1 MINEDRDFENLRR
14 AALTMATKLLGGLT
28 DRQLSTIEKMVR
40 SGGRLTIECGPMPD
54 ARIARL
60 VLVEHEGRRVPL
72 AVHQT

>member
-1 MINEDRDFENLRR
+1 MIHENPDFENLRR
-14 AALTMATKLLGGLT
+14 AALTVSTRLLGGLT

-40 SGGRLTIECGPMPD
+40 SGGRLILEIGPMPD
-54 ARIARL
+54 ARTAKL